1 MTYTYAE
8 CDIVI
13 NQVRKNAITEV
24 YVQDFSYEAKDDIK
38 LPYWVMQFLDPK
50 HVRKFK
56 SMNEFT
62 LFLLEYKVVVD
73 KCLVTI
79 NDYA

>member
-1 MTYTYAE
+1 MAYTYTE

-13 NQVRKNAITEV
+13 NQVRITAATQV
-24 YVQDFSYEAKDDIK
+24 YVQDFSYATKTDTV
-38 LPYWVMQFLDPK
+38 LPYWVTQILDPK
-50 HVRKFK
+50 HVRKFE